1 MYIQNKRNGAV
12 KMTKRYFVEYES
24 DRIICR
30 SNVHEYGRANSL
42 KTAKG
47 YISRIK
53 KNYADENPR
62 NFRIYDIY
70 GECGE
75 NEHVPCVY
83 SE

>member
-1 MYIQNKRNGAV
+1 
-12 KMTKRYFVEYES
+12 MTKRYSVEYES
-24 DRIICR
+24 DKIICK
-30 SNVHEYGRANSL
+30 SNIHTYGRANSL

-47 YISRIK
+47 YISKIK

-62 NFRIYDIY
+62 NFKIYDIY